1 MSKDLRRYAA
11 QTSTRLIAGAL
22 LLLFI
27 VGVGLIGLIY
37 GPAAALMGFLC
48 LLGAFVPIGLIV
60 LFIFGLDW
68 IVKKGNEE

>member
-1 MSKDLRRYAA
+1 MKNDLRRYAA

-27 VGVGLIGLIY
+27 LGPLLIGFIY

-48 LLGAFVPIGLIV
+48 LLGALIPIGLIM